1 MKPLGE
7 DRMPTREEV
16 AELRRLLLEADQ
28 LLDRQS
34 QLMATSDRLRRNAER
49 RADLLDSLLRG
60 VLAFLDE
67 SVSGKRAEEEA

>member
-16 AELRRLLLEADQ
+16 EELRRLLLEADQ
-28 LLDRQS
+28 LLVRQS
-34 QLMATSDRLRRNAER
+34 QLLAISDRLRRNAER

-60 VLAFLDE
+60 VLVFLDE